1 MAASLTETAGAG
13 AEMQRPVIL
22 TGLALIGLM
31 TWQLA
36 PDGWRIVT
44 LFGLGAL
51 MGLVLYHAAFGF
63 SSVFRWMILHRD
75 VSGVLPQLAMLAI
88 ATVLFA
94 PTLAAG
100 TAFGH
105 PVGGAVAPVGVQ
117 VAAGAFLFG
126 IGMQLGNGCGSGTL
140 FTLGGGST
148 RMVVTLA
155 AFIAGSFWSS
165 LHMHWWAETP
175 SLPAIALG
183 EVLGWTPAMLLQLA
197 IFLALYLILR
207 RWGRVALRPQSPRP
221 LLRRLLTGGWPFLWG
236 GAALAVLNW
245 LSLIVAGYPWSITW
259 GFTLTGAK
267 IAQILGW
274 DPAGAWFWRGGFTEN
289 ALNSSLLRDDTFVM
303 DSGIVLGA
311 LVAAGLA
318 GRFAPQRRI
327 PLRSLAAAAIG
338 GLLMGYG
345 ARIAFGCNIGAFF
358 SGIASTSLHGWLWI
372 AAALCGTWL
381 GVRMRPAFG
390 LAN

>member
-63 SSVFRWMILHRD
+63 SSAFRWMILHRD

-105 PVGGAVAPVGVQ
+105 AVGGAVAPVGVQ

-155 AFIAGSFWSS
+155 AFIGGSFWAS

-183 EVLGWTPAMLLQLA
+183 EVLGWTPAMLLQLPG
-197 IFLALYLILR
+197 ALSDSPAL
-207 RWGRVALRPQSPRP
+207 GPGCAAPATAPAAVAAVAD
-221 LLRRLLTGGWPFLWG
+221 RRLAVPVGRR
-236 GAALAVLNW
+236 GAGCPELA
-245 LSLIVAGYPWSITW
+245 
-259 GFTLTGAK
+259 
-267 IAQILGW
+267 IA
-274 DPAGAWFWRGGFTEN
+274 DRGGLPLVDHLGIHPDRGEN
-289 ALNSSLLRDDTFVM
+289 RA
-303 DSGIVLGA
+303 
-311 LVAAGLA
+311 
-318 GRFAPQRRI
+318 
-327 PLRSLAAAAIG
+327 
-338 GLLMGYG
+338 
-345 ARIAFGCNIGAFF
+345 NIGLG
-358 SGIASTSLHGWLWI
+358 SGWRVVLARRVHRKRAEQQP
-372 AAALCGTWL
+372 AA
-381 GVRMRPAFG
+381 R
-390 LAN
+390 